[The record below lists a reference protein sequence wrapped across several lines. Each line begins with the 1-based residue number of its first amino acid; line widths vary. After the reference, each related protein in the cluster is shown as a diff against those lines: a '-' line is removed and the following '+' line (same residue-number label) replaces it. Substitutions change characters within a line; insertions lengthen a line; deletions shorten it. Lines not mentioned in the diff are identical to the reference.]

1 MKTVKVLKIRPGKHP
16 VPAELESSIEAFNRA
31 ISIGA
36 DELCKACSKKLEN
49 SIYILYNPYGCY
61 YDLAANRKVS
71 KEIIVGVFY
80 VIGVDADY
88 HPRSLTK
95 SEIEK
100 YMSLF
105 WEPETYSDSDII
117 ENNLDMVYDSLE
129 KLEKL

>member
-1 MKTVKVLKIRPGKHP
+1 MHIKVLKIEPGKHP
-16 VPAELESSIEAFNRA
+16 VADELETSIEAFNRA
-31 ISIGA
+31 VSIGA
-36 DELCKACSKKLEN
+36 DEIGKACSKKLEN

-61 YDLAANRKVS
+61 YDLTANRKVV

-95 SEIEK
+95 REIEK

-105 WEPETYSDSDII
+105 WEPEMYSDSDII

-129 KLEKL
+129 ELEKL

>member
-1 MKTVKVLKIRPGKHP
+1 M
-16 VPAELESSIEAFNRA
+16 
-31 ISIGA
+31 
-36 DELCKACSKKLEN
+36 EN

-61 YDLAANRKVS
+61 YDLQPNRKVG

-95 SEIEK
+95 REIEK
-100 YMSLF
+100 YMYLF

-117 ENNLDMVYDSLE
+117 ENNFDMVYNSLEGLE
-129 KLEKL
+129 KL